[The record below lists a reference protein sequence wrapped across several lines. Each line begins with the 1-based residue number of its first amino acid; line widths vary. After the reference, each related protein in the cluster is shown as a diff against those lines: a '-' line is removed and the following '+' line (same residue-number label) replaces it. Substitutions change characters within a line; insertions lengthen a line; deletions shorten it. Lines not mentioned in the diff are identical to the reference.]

1 MSGQT
6 IWLGVY
12 EHRHGTDIAAYATEA
27 AAEAGREVLACGQWE
42 NELPDEPMPAT
53 DVADAYFDLMAERV
67 EWFEI
72 PAMALL

>member
-12 EHRHGTDIAAYATEA
+12 EHRHGTDISAYATEA
-27 AAEAGREVLACGQWE
+27 AAQAGREALAREMWE
-42 NELPDEPMPAT
+42 DELPDEPMPAA
-53 DVADAYFDLMAERV
+53 DVAGAYFDLVSEH

-72 PAMALL
+72 RVVSLEG